1 MSHAIQRTKNVALLI
16 IGLIATIGL
25 LATVGLLVSFVL
37 TGGGLQREKCLNR
50 VRDKIKYENAM
61 LKPEWFWTNGMDE
74 QYPDVSLT
82 GCNQLCNGDGRWY
95 FDAGQRLMT
104 WLLPVVLLVGNMDVS
119 PLDKWRY
126 LEVFHL
132 LGDPIDFTWSLLA
145 KVEAWSF
152 CFYLAKRNLKSFP
165 GITGRQQGTILA
177 AIEEIIGPHNHP
189 LHCLTEILTLGKTVQ
204 EDPDLEQP
212 ISIMNLT
219 QLSYQSYEMSDLSA
233 KAITISVNK
242 ATDQDTADWG
252 NEAATAPQ
260 EALIVSPGT
269 PAFSAEIVQILK
281 DAAFEVAD
289 SRTDDIIRTTFAVC
303 LYILQL
309 LAAFIAVMGG
319 GNSSPPGGR
328 IGTAMLLT
336 WLIPAILLSNS
347 VGGFAS
353 RRTCFRVIRK
363 MVDKIRAEQVRQG
376 LLLRLQQ
383 LQEQFQRE
391 GQNQARQDQLQKK
404 SQDVMQCLLQKDV
417 EDPSAATR
425 ETTLEIIFG
434 DVEAFF
440 RDQRWRGG
448 SDVYRAEKS
457 HHFDPRSKKYTRTI
471 LALSV
476 GPVFVS
482 FIFGSAIIWKTPP
495 FGFNCRSFMLFGIML
510 AWLLSAWFTHVS
522 WKLGWLNPRG
532 HWFLI
537 LWKDV
542 AVAVLTILLIFLSS
556 AGLFNTCYCWSFK
569 LSKGENAHVPLNVTS
584 EFGRLLGKK
593 YPILVALCLF
603 LQVAFFILMRVV
615 GRPGFKLTRWPERQ
629 KQMEFSKD
637 PPHSLRCRI
646 CQFLKIAGRMIWD
659 PAAK

>member
-1 MSHAIQRTKNVALLI
+1 MSRAIQGTKSVALLT
-16 IGLIATIGL
+16 IGLVAILGL
-25 LATVGLLVSFVL
+25 LATVGLLVSFVQ
-37 TGGGLQREKCLNR
+37 TGGGFQRGKCLDR

-61 LKPEWFWTNGMDE
+61 LKPEWFRTNGMDE

-82 GCNQLCNGDGRWY
+82 GCYDLCNGDGRWY

-104 WLLPVVLLVGNMDVS
+104 WLLPVFLLVGNIDVS

-132 LGDPIDFTWSLLA
+132 LGDPIDFMWSLLA
-145 KVEAWSF
+145 KVGAWSF
-152 CFYLAKRNLKSFP
+152 CFSLAKRNLKAFP
-165 GITGRQQGTILA
+165 GMTVRQLGTILA
-177 AIEEIIGPHNHP
+177 AIEEIIGPNNDP
-189 LHCLTEILTLGKTVQ
+189 LHCLTEILASGKAVQ
-204 EDPDLEQP
+204 ADPDLEQP
-212 ISIMNLT
+212 ISTKNLP
-219 QLSYQSYEMSDLSA
+219 QSSHQSYEMSDLPA

-242 ATDQDTADWG
+242 ATDQGTADWG
-252 NEAATAPQ
+252 NEAATAPE
-260 EALIVSPGT
+260 EALIGFPGT

-281 DAAFEVAD
+281 DTAFEVAD

-303 LYILQL
+303 FYILQL
-309 LAAFIAVMGG
+309 LSAFIAVMGG

-336 WLIPAILLSNS
+336 WLIPAVLLSNS

-363 MVDKIRAEQVRQG
+363 MVDKIRAEQVRQR

-383 LQEQFQRE
+383 LQEQFQRQ
-391 GQNQARQDQLQKK
+391 GQDQARQDQLQKE

-425 ETTLEIIFG
+425 ETTLETIFG
-434 DVEAFF
+434 KEEAFF
-440 RDQRWRGG
+440 REQRWRGG
-448 SDVYRAEKS
+448 SDVYRPEKS
-457 HHFDPRSKKYTRTI
+457 RHFDPRSKKYTRSI

-482 FIFGSAIIWKTPP
+482 FIFGSAILWKTPP

-510 AWLLSAWFTHVS
+510 AWLLSAWFTHVF
-522 WKLGWLNPRG
+522 WKLGWLSPRG

-542 AVAVLTILLIFLSS
+542 AVAVLTSLLIFLSS
-556 AGLFNTCYCWSFK
+556 AGLFNTCYCWNFK
-569 LSKGENAHVPLNVTS
+569 LSKGKNAHVPLNVTS
-584 EFGRLLGKK
+584 EFDHLLGKIF
-593 YPILVALCLF
+593 PILVALCLF
-603 LQVAFFILMRVV
+603 LQLALFILMRVA
-615 GRPGFKLTRWPERQ
+615 GRPGFRLMRWPERK

-646 CQFLKIAGRMIWD
+646 WHYLKRVERII
-659 PAAK
+659 